1 MSKRTLKQPLEIKD
15 RQEINTLRGEVSVIE
30 EIFRG
35 VKIKVRK
42 LNKISKEDLLD
53 EKNLWT
59 TTTEKKLKQK
69 IQLNA
74 QRMKR

>member
-15 RQEINTLRGEVSVIE
+15 RQEINTLRGELSVIE

-53 EKNLWT
+53 EKNL
-59 TTTEKKLKQK
+59 
-69 IQLNA
+69 
-74 QRMKR
+74 